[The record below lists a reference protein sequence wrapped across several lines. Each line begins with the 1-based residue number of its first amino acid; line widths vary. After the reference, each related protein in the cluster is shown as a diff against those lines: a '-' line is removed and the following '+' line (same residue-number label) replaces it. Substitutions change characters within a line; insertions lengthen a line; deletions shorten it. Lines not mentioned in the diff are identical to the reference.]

1 LTSSGSRRAGEGIAT
16 ARGSGGSSGPVS
28 ASGGAAAKE
37 TSGLRGDLLA
47 RRRPDLRIHRLP
59 LLPRPFVAVRALSV
73 PYLEGAFFLLAQK
86 LP

>member
-1 LTSSGSRRAGEGIAT
+1 M
-16 ARGSGGSSGPVS
+16 S

-59 LLPRPFVAVRALSV
+59 RPFVAVRALSA